1 MIPAPFEYAAAG
13 SSGEALDLLA
23 RYGED
28 AKLLAGGHSLV
39 PMMKLRLAAPS
50 ALVDIGRAADLA
62 GVRGD
67 DARGGSGLSPGPVQ
81 GPAARPCRGPDRR
94 PADPPPR
101 HDRRVAGP
109 R

>member
-50 ALVDIGRAADLA
+50 ALVDIGAVTTHAEVAASRLVRSRAPLLA
-62 GVRGD
+62 HAAARIGDPQIRHRGTI
-67 DARGGSGLSPGPVQ
+67 GGSL
-81 GPAARPCRGPDRR
+81 AHA
-94 PADPPPR
+94 
-101 HDRRVAGP
+101 
-109 R
+109 